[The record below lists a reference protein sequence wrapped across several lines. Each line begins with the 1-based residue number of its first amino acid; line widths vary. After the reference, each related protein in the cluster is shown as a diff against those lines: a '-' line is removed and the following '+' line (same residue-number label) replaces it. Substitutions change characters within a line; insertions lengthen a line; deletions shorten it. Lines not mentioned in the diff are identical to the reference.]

1 MKPETCSYIPTTTY
15 CSKDCYKRY
24 VKKFIWNYFI
34 WNYYYKMVKKN
45 FIDFI
50 KSLYKFV
57 NLLYKYYIKD
67 ILINMFKI
75 SIILIAYFTL
85 SEIIY
90 LVETYI
96 K

>member
-1 MKPETCSYIPTTTY
+1 MKCDENILRLETRY
-15 CSKDCYKRY
+15 CSKECYKNHI
-24 VKKFIWNYFI
+24 KKFI

-75 SIILIAYFTL
+75 SIILIAYFIL

>member
-1 MKPETCSYIPTTTY
+1 MKFDCQINPVTTY

-24 VKKFIWNYFI
+24 VKKFIWNY
-34 WNYYYKMVKKN
+34 YYKIVKKN

-75 SIILIAYFTL
+75 SIILIVYFTL

>member
-1 MKPETCSYIPTTTY
+1 MKCDENILRLETRY
-15 CSKDCYKRY
+15 CSKECYKKNI
-24 VKKFIWNYFI
+24 KKFI

-50 KSLYKFV
+50 KSLYKFIKMIH
-57 NLLYKYYIKD
+57 KYYIKD
-67 ILINMFKI
+67 ILINIFKI
-75 SIILIAYFTL
+75 SIILIAYFSL
-85 SEIIY
+85 SSIIY